1 MSAASEKQ
9 RIDKWLFFA
18 RVVKSRSLAAKLAAG
33 GHVRVNGQ
41 KIDQASYGV
50 KQNDDLTITL
60 ERKVLIYKVLLLG
73 ERRGPAPEA
82 QLLYQDLSP
91 PMPAKDD
98 VMYVHSGL
106 RDAGSGR
113 PTKKERRLTDKLL
126 PDFDTD

>member
-1 MSAASEKQ
+1 MSVAAEKQ

-50 KQNDDLTITL
+50 KLGDDLTITL
-60 ERKVLIYKVLLLG
+60 ERKILIYKILLLG

-82 QLLYQDLSP
+82 QLLYQDNSP
-91 PMPAKDD
+91 AMPAKDD
-98 VMYVHSGL
+98 LTNVTTGL

-113 PTKKERRLTDKLL
+113 PTKRERRLTDKLRQVF
-126 PDFDTD
+126 PD